1 MIILIVLS
9 QSVCMP
15 ISCECL
21 HEHFISIMD
30 VNKSQS
36 SQPPHGRVHSRL
48 THCAQNSCPQSLESP
63 VFIIVLKASLDGE
76 PVALCCMYNWSL
88 ACQQFF
94 SEYVILKATN
104 RILFKKKKIEHVY
117 SSLCSDASCD
127 QLLCVTVFTTC
138 MQYPKINVCICHYGF
153 MSKYNCIQSYG
164 NVEVSVLYVLTIT
177 QNIVCD

>member
-21 HEHFISIMD
+21 HEHFMSIVD
-30 VNKSQS
+30 VKKSQS

-48 THCAQNSCPQSLESP
+48 THCVQNSCPQSLESP

-88 ACQQFF
+88 TCQQLF

-104 RILFKKKKIEHVY
+104 RIEHAY
-117 SSLCSDASCD
+117 SSLCSDAASCD
-127 QLLCVTVFTTC
+127 QLLCVTVFN
-138 MQYPKINVCICHYGF
+138 NVC
-153 MSKYNCIQSYG
+153 N
-164 NVEVSVLYVLTIT
+164 T
-177 QNIVCD
+177 QKLKCVYAIMAL